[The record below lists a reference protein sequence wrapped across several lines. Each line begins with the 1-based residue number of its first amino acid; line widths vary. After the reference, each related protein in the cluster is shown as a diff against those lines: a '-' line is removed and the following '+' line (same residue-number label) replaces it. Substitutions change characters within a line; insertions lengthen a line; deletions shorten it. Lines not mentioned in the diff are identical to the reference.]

1 MLYLLQFFQLR
12 EHTCFPD
19 DLPPR
24 GLAPDCD
31 VSDVAAAT
39 GKSIL
44 IILKSKSKNNIVTLD
59 WKREEKEREMSLNIL
74 SFCINHRVMLR
85 NHIFRDNTQ
94 AKFKSRR
101 SLSLMLNFILSASF
115 SLS

>member
-1 MLYLLQFFQLR
+1 MLTGKCPLWNSKPGQVCKVEMLYLLQFFQLR

-59 WKREEKEREMSLNIL
+59 WKREEKERENVSEYPVIL
-74 SFCINHRVMLR
+74 Y
-85 NHIFRDNTQ
+85 
-94 AKFKSRR
+94 KS
-101 SLSLMLNFILSASF
+101 
-115 SLS
+115 